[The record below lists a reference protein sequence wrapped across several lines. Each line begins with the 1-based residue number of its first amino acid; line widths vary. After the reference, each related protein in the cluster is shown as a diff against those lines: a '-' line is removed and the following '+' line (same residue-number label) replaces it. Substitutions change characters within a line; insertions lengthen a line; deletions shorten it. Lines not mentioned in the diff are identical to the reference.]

1 MELLHMLYL
10 FLAGIVAGFINVV
23 AGGGSLLTLPLL
35 IFLGLP
41 PATANATNRLGVV
54 TNSITGVLGFRSKG
68 VSAWPYSLYLG
79 ISGAIGAFFGAR
91 ISMDIPED
99 IFNKIIALIMVM
111 VVLTIVLQK
120 KKGAN
125 GLAERM
131 ALKHKAAGVI
141 TFFFIGIYG
150 GFIQAGAGF
159 LIMAALVG
167 INHFSL
173 VKTNS
178 AKVLIVLVY
187 TLSSLVVFIYAGIIH
202 WGYAII
208 LALGSAIGGWIA
220 SRWSVDKGD
229 VWIKRLLVVMV
240 IALAIKLWFYD
251 S

>member
-1 MELLHMLYL
+1 MLYL

-54 TNSITGVLGFRSKG
+54 TNSIPGVLGFRSKG

-120 KKGAN
+120 KKG
-125 GLAERM
+125 
-131 ALKHKAAGVI
+131 
-141 TFFFIGIYG
+141 
-150 GFIQAGAGF
+150 GA
-159 LIMAALVG
+159 V
-167 INHFSL
+167 SE
-173 VKTNS
+173 S
-178 AKVLIVLVY
+178 
-187 TLSSLVVFIYAGIIH
+187 
-202 WGYAII
+202 
-208 LALGSAIGGWIA
+208 
-220 SRWSVDKGD
+220 
-229 VWIKRLLVVMV
+229 
-240 IALAIKLWFYD
+240 
-251 S
+251 